1 MSVDHKVDF
10 RSEEALARF
19 ANDLR
24 RRAYKKGKGRYVLD
38 IIDLIERVLA
48 EYFAPR
54 GGLRIDVFDG
64 DKFDEPA
71 CVTYRPQLCIFGE
84 ISGKKL
90 RKESV
95 LLISSW
101 PMRLHICCFTITEH
115 LLSPVIRHS
124 AYNSLPRSSALSG
137 KRIHS
142 LNTLRCLMK
151 PFGKPRMPL
160 RSRWCATSKRIP
172 QSSVW

>member
-1 MSVDHKVDF
+1 MELVSSATRAEVPQDAPSRSSSMSVDHKVDF

-84 ISGKKL
+84 I
-90 RKESV
+90 
-95 LLISSW
+95 
-101 PMRLHICCFTITEH
+101 
-115 LLSPVIRHS
+115 
-124 AYNSLPRSSALSG
+124 
-137 KRIHS
+137 
-142 LNTLRCLMK
+142 
-151 PFGKPRMPL
+151 
-160 RSRWCATSKRIP
+160 
-172 QSSVW
+172 